1 MISALPGCGA
11 VSETEKVTSSLGRCV
26 TTDKT
31 PEGRASTL
39 SQEKGPETDRL
50 NYYLFPCSP
59 QVSKRLLSSTLG
71 DAKMN

>member
-1 MISALPGCGA
+1 MIFALPGCSA

-31 PEGRASTL
+31 PGGRVSTL
-39 SQEKGPETDRL
+39 FQEKGPETDGFII
-50 NYYLFPCSP
+50 YFHASP
-59 QVSKRLLSSTLG
+59 QVSKHLLSSTLG